1 MKPSRYNRIFQA
13 SDGTWLA
20 FNAWSTAL
28 AEIESGDLEFI
39 QAYLAEP
46 DGVSCDTGHKRDI
59 REALIAGH
67 FLIEDNVDELA
78 TLKADM
84 FRDRFRTDQ
93 LHLTIA
99 PTLDCNF
106 RCDYCYED
114 HLRVT
119 MARPVQDALIRW
131 VEERAGSLRELHVTW
146 YGGEPLLPR
155 SLEVVRNLSRAFI
168 ELSEKHGMEYNA
180 HLVTNGY
187 LLDRPKMEELASLK
201 VGKVQVTL
209 DGPPEIHDKRRHLT
223 GGQGTFDRIVQNL
236 EDTLDLAEF
245 QLRINVDRR
254 NSMAC
259 LDVVQLLADKGLA
272 AMVRPYIAQVTL
284 DGAACG
290 NIMELCY
297 SSEDYARVEV
307 EIYREAAQ
315 RGLPLSRYPFRLNGS
330 FCTVDRVNGYVIAP
344 SGSLFK
350 CWHEVTMAPENS
362 IGSVIDGVEP
372 FHKVNEDR
380 WLAWDPMEKSG
391 CRSCDV
397 LPICHG
403 GCPLA
408 ARDVADPD
416 RGACEHYKYH
426 LEPLLEIRHHYR
438 QPTTGGPPSRGG
450 VPEQGE

>member
-20 FNAWSTAL
+20 FNSWSTAL

-39 QAYLAEP
+39 QASLADP
-46 DGVSCDTGHKRDI
+46 DGVPCDTGHKRDI
-59 REALIAGH
+59 REALIQGH

-78 TLKADM
+78 TMKADM

-119 MARPVQDALIRW
+119 MSRPVQDALVRW
-131 VEERAGSLRELHVTW
+131 VEERAKATRELHVTW
-146 YGGEPLLPR
+146 YGGEPMLPR
-155 SLEVVRNLSRAFI
+155 SLEAVRNLSRAFI
-168 ELSEKHGMEYNA
+168 DLCAKNGIMYNA

-187 LLDRPKMEELASLK
+187 LLDRPKMEELVALK
-201 VGKVQVTL
+201 VSKVQVTL

-223 GGQGTFDRIVQNL
+223 GGQGTFDKIVQNL
-236 EDTLDLAEF
+236 EDTMDLAEF

-259 LDVVQLLADKGLA
+259 LDVIQLLADKGLA
-272 AMVRPYIAQVTL
+272 AMARPYIAQVTQ

-297 SSEDYARVEV
+297 SSEEYANVEV
-307 EIYREAAQ
+307 EIYREAAK
-315 RGLPLSRYPFRLNGS
+315 RNLPLSRYPFRINGA
-330 FCTVDRVNGYVIAP
+330 FCTVDRVNGYVVAP

-350 CWHEVTMAPENS
+350 CWHEVTMTPENS

-372 FHKVNEDR
+372 FHKVNEDL
-380 WLAWDPMEKSG
+380 WLAWDPLEKSG

-408 ARDVADPD
+408 ARDVADQD
-416 RGACEHYKYH
+416 RGACEHYKFH
-426 LEPLLEIRHHYR
+426 LEPLLEIRHHHR
-438 QPTTGGPPSRGG
+438 LPTTGGPPSRGG
-450 VPEQGE
+450 LQEQGE